1 VRALLSVSDKRGL
14 VAFARDLAGLG
25 WEIVSTGGTA
35 ETLRQAGLPVIP
47 IERVTGFPEMM
58 DGRVKTLHPKVH
70 GGLLARR
77 AHAGDRAALAEH
89 GITPIDLVAVNLYPF
104 RETVAKPGVTF
115 EQAIE
120 QIDIGGPSMLR
131 SAAKNHQDVIV
142 VVDPD
147 DYPVVIAGL
156 KAGELTPGASPGSPG
171 LRRDLAAKVFAH
183 TAAYDAAIHGYLTK
197 DAPGWPER
205 ITLALE
211 RRQELRYGEN
221 PHQPAALYASPEPG
235 IRDLEQLHGKELS
248 FNNLLDVDASVAAVA
263 PWAGS
268 DAAACAIIKHTTPCG
283 IALGRSPRE
292 AYERALA
299 TDRTSSFGSVIAFN
313 AAVDRGAAEAM
324 RDLFVEVVVAPTFA
338 DDALTVFRDKKNL
351 RVVRLPGGEAAGWDY
366 KRIRGGF
373 LAQERS
379 RAAQAADEA
388 GWRVVTRRAPTD
400 VEWRDLRFAWAA
412 VGVVKSNAILL
423 ARDQAAIG
431 IGAGQ
436 MSRVDASFLAIH
448 KARQQGHDPAG
459 AVLASDAFFPFADG
473 VEEAA
478 RAGVRAIIQ
487 PGGSVKDAEVAAA
500 ADQAGMAMV
509 FTGIRQFRH

>member
-1 VRALLSVSDKRGL
+1 MRALLSVSDKRGIVELAREL
-14 VAFARDLAGLG
+14 VALG

-35 ETLRQAGLPVIP
+35 EALRQAGLPVIP
-47 IERVTGFPEMM
+47 IDAVTGFPEMM
-58 DGRVKTLHPKVH
+58 EGRVKTLHPKVH

-77 AHAGDRAALAEH
+77 GHSGDRAALQQH

-104 RETVAKPGVTF
+104 RETIAKPNVGF

-147 DYPVVIAGL
+147 DYPVVLAGL
-156 KAGELTPGASPGSPG
+156 KANDVSAELRHT
-171 LRRDLAAKVFAH
+171 LAAKVFAH
-183 TAAYDAAIHGYLTK
+183 TAAYDATIYNYLEK
-197 DAPGWPER
+197 DRPGWPER

-221 PHQPAALYASPEPG
+221 PHQAAALYAADEPG

-248 FNNLLDVDASVAAVA
+248 FNNLLDVDAALAAVA
-263 PWAGS
+263 PWGGS
-268 DAAACAIIKHTTPCG
+268 DRVACAIIKHTTPCG
-283 IALGRSPRE
+283 IALGRRPAE

-299 TDRTSSFGSVIAFN
+299 TDRTSAFGSVIAFN
-313 AAVDRGAAEAM
+313 SGLDRAAAAALRE
-324 RDLFVEVVVAPTFA
+324 LFVEVLVAPAFA
-338 DDALTVFRDKKNL
+338 QDALNVLREKKNL
-351 RVVRLPGGEAAGWDY
+351 RVIRLAADPDPPGWDF

-373 LAQERS
+373 LLQERS
-379 RAAQAADEA
+379 RPGAVGAESDWKVA
-388 GWRVVTRRAPTD
+388 TRRAPTEA
-400 VEWRDLRFAWAA
+400 EWRDLRFAWAA
-412 VGVVKSNAILL
+412 VGAVKSNAILL
-423 ARDQAAIG
+423 AKEEAAIG

-436 MSRVDASFLAIH
+436 MSRVDASFLAVH

-459 AVLASDAFFPFADG
+459 AVLASDAFFPFPDG

-478 RAGVRAIIQ
+478 QAGVRAIIQ
-487 PGGSVKDAEVAAA
+487 PGGSVKDADVIAA
-500 ADQAGMAMV
+500 ADRHDLAMV
-509 FTGIRQFRH
+509 LTGLRQFRH

>member
-156 KAGELTPGASPGSPG
+156 KAGELTPG

-197 DAPGWPER
+197 DAPEWPER

-221 PHQPAALYASPEPG
+221 PHQAAALYASPEPG

-299 TDRTSSFGSVIAFN
+299 TDRTSAFGSVIAFN

-324 RDLFVEVVVAPTFA
+324 RDLFVEVVVAPAFA